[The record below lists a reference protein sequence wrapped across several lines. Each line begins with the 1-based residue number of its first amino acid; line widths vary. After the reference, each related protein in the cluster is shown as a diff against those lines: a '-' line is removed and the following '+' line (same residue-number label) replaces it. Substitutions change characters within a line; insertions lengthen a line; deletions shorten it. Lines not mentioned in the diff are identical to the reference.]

1 MTSMR
6 NTSNKSRRD
15 RSASDGSS
23 SQHENVVPKVAFAEH
38 SIDPEEAMDIGRPR
52 ATSCPNGLDTIWSF
66 CGVPESVEFCLPVVG
81 DVSESPPDGYF
92 TCFEEYLMQCH
103 LWFPMLEAVVQ
114 LFGRFGLA
122 IDQVSPRGL
131 QHVVRILVLSYER
144 CLPLDVDHLE
154 VLLMPVGSSATIQ
167 LSPRHN
173 IAIIAGF
180 VLNYHDWKK
189 FLFFVRIDNASV
201 EESCIPILRTRWV
214 TNPLPPT
221 PDGLCT
227 LRDLLRSGV
236 SYWASFTP
244 KRVHHAVALHCFQ
257 FRPDLPVEEGK
268 ESSMEGFIPWEAPA
282 ERRRSR
288 TCKDKHIAV
297 DGDAA
302 GVKFFPEYILGDYL
316 NRGEPIDIDGLLRSD
331 VLAAE
336 GGFSKGTHFTKA
348 SRMVNGQ
355 ALSTHFFYGQTFPDF
370 ENFHRAFS

>member
-1 MTSMR
+1 MAAMGHVELPIPGICHPASFR
-6 NTSNKSRRD
+6 ANPVDDCPSR
-15 RSASDGSS
+15 
-23 SQHENVVPKVAFAEH
+23 
-38 SIDPEEAMDIGRPR
+38 
-52 ATSCPNGLDTIWSF
+52 SCPNGIDAIWSF

-81 DVSESPPDGYF
+81 DIVESPPDGYF

-103 LWFPMLEAVVQ
+103 LWFPMPEAVVQ

-154 VLLMPVGSSATIQ
+154 VMLMPVGSSATIQ
-167 LSPRHN
+167 LSPRNN

-189 FLFFVRIDNASV
+189 FLFFVRVDNASL
-201 EESCIPILRTRWV
+201 EESCIHILRNRWGRKDIFDWLHVSFGFDDIRFHAFVSLFAV

-244 KRVHHAVALHCFQ
+244 KRVHHAVALHCSR
-257 FRPDLPVEEGK
+257 FRPELPVEEGK
-268 ESSMEGFIPWEAPA
+268 ESSMEGFIPCEAPA

-316 NRGEPIDIDGLLRSD
+316 NRGEPIDIDGLLGSD
-331 VLAAE
+331 VPAPE
-336 GGFSKGTHFTKA
+336 GGSSKGPEFTKA
-348 SRMVNGQ
+348 SRIVNG
-355 ALSTHFFYGQTFPDF
+355 ASFEHTFFLWP
-370 ENFHRAFS
+370 NFS